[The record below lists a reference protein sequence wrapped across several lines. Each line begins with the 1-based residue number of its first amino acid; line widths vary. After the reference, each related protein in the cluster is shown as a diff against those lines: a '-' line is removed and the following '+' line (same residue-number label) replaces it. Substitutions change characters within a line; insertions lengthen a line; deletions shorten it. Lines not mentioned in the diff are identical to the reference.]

1 MSTLLTIPGIM
12 SDVRTWSAVVKNLN
26 LGGVTLHNADLQRD
40 ATIEEMAARALSDTQ
55 GDLIVLAHSMGGRV
69 GIEMA
74 RQAPERIRAIVLAN
88 TNTDGLGPDE
98 AAHRGARI
106 AQANEDMA
114 AYARNWVPKVI
125 SSRSLEKADLVAQIV
140 AMVEDCPP
148 KVHEQQNRALLV
160 RPDALDGLQYLAS
173 PVLLVTGSDD
183 HMSTEASNNDV
194 ARRVQDAE
202 VRIVEGAGHLLPF
215 EEPQQLASVILDWL
229 SDKGMGRDLRHSRV
243 RGM

>member
-26 LGGVTLHNADLQRD
+26 LGGVTLHNADLQRG

-125 SSRSLEKADLVAQIV
+125 SSRSLEEADLVAQIV